1 MEEIISRIVEEWFL
15 TEPLLF
21 SAWCTHTL
29 VENTRMTVPMRTGKM
44 RIEYNP
50 DLMND
55 WRKAQIE

>member
-1 MEEIISRIVEEWFL
+1 MKETISKIVEEWFL

-29 VENTRMTVPMRTGKM
+29 AENTQMNVPMRTGKM

-50 DLMND
+50 DMMKD
-55 WRKAQIE
+55 

>member
-1 MEEIISRIVEEWFL
+1 MEETISKIVEEWFL

-29 VENTRMTVPMRTGKM
+29 AENTKMNVPMRTGKM

-50 DLMND
+50 DMMKD
-55 WRKAQIE
+55 